1 MQIRKGLGSKGRG
14 AFYFGESVKI
24 YRWHLGYVYNN
35 DGKLINH
42 RPLLKVIINPFLR
55 PFKKCIASNI
65 NYSDMTV
72 KYVFIDCD
80 YVPFFKGIS

>member
-1 MQIRKGLGSKGRG
+1 M
-14 AFYFGESVKI
+14 KI

-80 YVPFFKGIS
+80 YVPFFKGISEMKYFLPNGYYVIKKEMFF